1 MAITD
6 NFIIEHLLYE
16 GPSGYRFVQDSPVM
30 PELWKAFARNPKEKQ
45 EVLITPHRDVRSGE
59 AAKHLRAA
67 IARWQG
73 GRSDRRERA
82 YNLSGVRLAPLSS
95 QVAVRLDFPLLMGSV
110 MPLTV
115 WWWSLMRKALRS
127 EFGASPETSLRQ
139 LEAALIGGPER
150 AELPPGLV
158 WLARLA
164 GLIQLSEQ
172 RDVRFPEAFLYFSL
186 AYSERDPRE
195 EVREEA
201 QMVSKAFLDLIPEF
215 AFRIPGESQ
224 GNIPRPSYAVCI
236 HRITRNRRVEL
247 AVNNSAAAI
256 KADAARRVFDISCQS
271 ITWEIIDSG
280 IDVHHDA
287 FIDHTCG
294 GCRID
299 AVYDFTIL
307 RELNDLYAVEAAL
320 RGGRADPLF
329 SELLRRQA
337 DQQDDEEAMR
347 ILRAHRERLEEG
359 DDVDYNL
366 IEPFLRDLNPIRPA
380 LAHGTHVAG
389 ILGADWRE
397 NGASKMTGVCP
408 DIRLIDMRVMR
419 PDGNSAEFE
428 VISALA
434 FLRSYNNRS
443 GRLAIH
449 GANLSLSID
458 HDLRGGDACGRTP
471 VCVECDRTVS
481 SGVCIA
487 AAAGNRGSV
496 HVPHFLNNAWHG
508 MDIYLNASIT
518 DPGNADSVIT
528 VGSTHRNR
536 PHEYGVSFFSS
547 RGPTGDGRTKPDI
560 VAPGERIMGPAP
572 GQDMYESDGTSLA
585 VPHISGAAA
594 LIMSRH
600 AELIGQPGQIK
611 TILCETATDLRREA
625 YFQGSGLV
633 DVLRALQSV

>member
-1 MAITD
+1 MAITEQ
-6 NFIIEHLLYE
+6 FIIEHLLYE
-16 GPSGYRFVQDSPVM
+16 GPAGYRFVQDSPVM
-30 PELWKAFARNPKEKQ
+30 PELWKAFARNPKEKH

-67 IARWQG
+67 IVRGQG
-73 GRSDRRERA
+73 EGSDRTDRA
-82 YNLSGVRLAPLSS
+82 YNLSAFRLAPLSS
-95 QVAVRLDFPLLMGSV
+95 QVAMRLNFPILMGSV
-110 MPLTV
+110 IPLTV
-115 WWWSLMRKALRS
+115 WWSSLMREALWT
-127 EFGASPETSLRQ
+127 EFGTTPETSLRQ

-150 AELPPGLV
+150 GELPAGLV

-172 RDVRFPEAFLYFSL
+172 REVRFPEALLYFSL
-186 AYSERDPRE
+186 AYGERGPRE
-195 EVREEA
+195 ELREEA
-201 QMVSKAFLDLIPEF
+201 HMVSKAFLDLIPEY
-215 AFRIPGESQ
+215 AFQKTGELQ
-224 GNIPRPSYAVCI
+224 ANIPRTSDVVCI

-247 AVNNSAAAI
+247 AVNKSTAAI
-256 KADAARRVFDISCQS
+256 KADAARRLFDISCRG
-271 ITWEIIDSG
+271 ITWAIIDSG
-280 IDVHHDA
+280 IDIYHDA
-287 FIDHTCG
+287 FIDHSSG
-294 GCRID
+294 GRRVD

-307 RELNDLYAVEAAL
+307 RELNDLDAVEAAL
-320 RGGRADPLF
+320 RSRRRDPLF
-329 SELLRRQA
+329 GELLRRQGH
-337 DQQDDEEAMR
+337 QQNDEGAIR
-347 ILRAHRERLEEG
+347 ILRAHRERLEAG

-366 IEPFLRDLNPIRPA
+366 IEPFLRDMNPTRPA

-389 ILGADWRE
+389 ILGADWRK
-397 NGASKMTGVCP
+397 NGTSRMTGVCP
-408 DIRLIDMRVMR
+408 DIRLVDMRVMR
-419 PDGNSAEFE
+419 PDGDSAEFE
-428 VISALA
+428 VISALE

-449 GANLSLSID
+449 GANLSLSMD

-487 AAAGNRGSV
+487 TAAGNRGSV
-496 HVPHFLNNAWHG
+496 HVPHFLNSGWHG

-547 RGPTGDGRTKPDI
+547 RGPTGDGRKKPDI
-560 VAPGERIMGPAP
+560 VAPGEKITGPAP
-572 GQDMYESDGTSLA
+572 GQGMYESDGTSLA

-594 LIMSRH
+594 LMMSRH
-600 AELIGQPGQIK
+600 PELIGRPGQIK